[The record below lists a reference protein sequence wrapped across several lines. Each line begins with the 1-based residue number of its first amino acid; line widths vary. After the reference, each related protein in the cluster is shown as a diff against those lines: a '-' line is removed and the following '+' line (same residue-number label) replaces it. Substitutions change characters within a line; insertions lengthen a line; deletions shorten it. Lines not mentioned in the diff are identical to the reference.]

1 MKYLLKSSINVLKII
16 DDDINYF
23 LSKKSKIFFN
33 LSVFSKLGLAVRNTT
48 KIIIRT
54 PTLDTPNKSCWNGFK
69 DSSITSCLNR
79 LNFINDN
86 STKAFVSNS
95 NLYVLVLG

>member
-1 MKYLLKSSINVLKII
+1 
-16 DDDINYF
+16 
-23 LSKKSKIFFN
+23 
-33 LSVFSKLGLAVRNTT
+33 
-48 KIIIRT
+48 
-54 PTLDTPNKSCWNGFK
+54 KSCWNGFK